1 MYSRWAAAAGLL
13 LSALSEATMQSENAF
28 KLGSILLLVGF
39 CVAGANVNGSGLSA
53 ETIRSESA
61 RVEVAADSPALELY
75 QESEIRKELEVVQEI
90 NKMNVSEFAP
100 YKIK

>member
-1 MYSRWAAAAGLL
+1 
-13 LSALSEATMQSENAF
+13 MQSEGAF

-39 CVAGANVNGSGLSA
+39 CVAGANVNGSGLTA

-61 RVEVAADSPALELY
+61 RVEVAGNSPALELY
-75 QESEIRKELEVVQEI
+75 QDSDIRKEVEAIQEI
-90 NKMNVSEFAP
+90 NKMNVSEFTP